1 MAYRI
6 IGTVQ
11 GLGTNDSDSSL
22 QMVVSDFDVDAG
34 KIQIHVPPGDTGNF
48 SIGQSL
54 AFYIALN
61 PTERSEIE
69 GAAGLTVTPF
79 GTQD

>member
-6 IGTVQ
+6 VGTVQ

-22 QMVVSDFDVDAG
+22 QMQVSDFDADAG
-34 KIQIHVPPGDTGNF
+34 KINIHVPPGDTANF
-48 SIGQSL
+48 SIGQTL

-61 PTERSEIE
+61 PTERTNIE
-69 GAAGLTVTPF
+69 AAVTVIPF